1 MSTFVVHADTNE
13 NFDAFE
19 IETTIFA
26 ALCQLT
32 QIVDQPIDWLEVANL
47 VLLGCIVMDDLGTVR
62 GRYSR

>member
-32 QIVDQPIDWLEVANL
+32 QIVDQPID
-47 VLLGCIVMDDLGTVR
+47 
-62 GRYSR
+62 